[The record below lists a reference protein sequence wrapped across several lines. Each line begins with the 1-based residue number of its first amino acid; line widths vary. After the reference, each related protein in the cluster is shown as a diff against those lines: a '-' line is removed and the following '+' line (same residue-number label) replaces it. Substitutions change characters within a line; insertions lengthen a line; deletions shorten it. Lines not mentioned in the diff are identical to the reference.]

1 MDAVNFDGLLEG
13 ADLVI
18 TGEGCL
24 DRQSVAYGKV
34 IAGIAER
41 ADRKGVPVCALV
53 GSMRPGAE
61 AFLEGAPSHSVMT
74 TVNGV
79 MPLETAMDQ
88 AETLYRS
95 AAQRMFRLLRMG
107 MQCRKENL

>member
-1 MDAVNFDGLLEG
+1 
-13 ADLVI
+13 
-18 TGEGCL
+18 
-24 DRQSVAYGKV
+24 
-34 IAGIAER
+34 
-41 ADRKGVPVCALV
+41 
-53 GSMRPGAE
+53 
-61 AFLEGAPSHSVMT
+61 MT